1 MVRIGLDAPAPL
13 TVEGKRVLVMREAG
27 KWVAVVGV
35 PLGARPGS
43 KLRIEGGRRKLEV
56 QVVAKKYPSQRLTVP
71 KEQAELT
78 PEQLVKYEQERE
90 HLRKVLRT
98 FSEQAPDSLAMR
110 EPVSGRRSGSFGLR
124 RIINDMPRSPHSGMD
139 IAAPEGTPIVAPR
152 AGRVIDVGEYL
163 FLGRILVLDH
173 GQGLL
178 SLYAHL
184 SETHA
189 APGESV
195 AAGATIGKVGMSGRV
210 TGPHLHFS
218 VYLNAAAVDPALF
231 LN

>member
-56 QVVAKKYPSQRLTVP
+56 RVVAKKYPSQRLTVP

-90 HLRKVLRT
+90 HLRKVAELFDSIVQQTEAAAREGLSVEDAKKKVDVSALRAHFVT
-98 FSEQAPDSLAMR
+98 DDA
-110 EPVSGRRSGSFGLR
+110 SGRYWNFF
-124 RIINDMPRSPHSGMD
+124 
-139 IAAPEGTPIVAPR
+139 
-152 AGRVIDVGEYL
+152 VGEAVA
-163 FLGRILVLDH
+163 R
-173 GQGLL
+173 
-178 SLYAHL
+178 AHA
-184 SETHA
+184 E
-189 APGESV
+189 
-195 AAGATIGKVGMSGRV
+195 ATENK
-210 TGPHLHFS
+210 
-218 VYLNAAAVDPALF
+218 
-231 LN
+231 